1 MDDYEFN
8 IEGSIEIKGQKSIQ
22 NTDKEIQNLADSV
35 TTAESAVKKLNEAIS
50 SMKGKGIKP
59 SIDLSEFE
67 KAINAIEKRIDS
79 ALDSSLGMF
88 SKNMAK
94 IASSNKT
101 LRTNEGLKAKADG
114 YVEKQLSQVNKTFD
128 KFADSIVSSFEKKI
142 KEVEKTHEDLK
153 RGFTLGA
160 SGNITS
166 GSMSKE
172 AFRLQKHNNGAAPL
186 LLTSYAGVS
195 KEAKETLAAEKK
207 IKEAKQKEAV
217 AAEEAAKTQEK
228 ITKKKKM
235 TEYQE
240 EKIKVANAK
249 NITNIER
256 NAIREKERKDR
267 KEKNDRLAGFQEYK
281 SEHPELFETGALLHS
296 KRYQAGRAIGG
307 IGSAVSSLGTGGKIV
322 GGLFDALGTLVKS
335 PVAGAATAVSNL
347 AKGVI
352 DLGKSA
358 TEAFAEIEAI
368 KTQLGVVFS
377 NQTQAESMFG
387 QISQYA
393 VKSPFGVQ
401 QTSELAVL
409 LKQSGVYASDLMD
422 TLKMLGDTAGG
433 NMEKMKRIA
442 NNYAQIVSIGKASML
457 DMRQFAYAGIPIFE
471 AVSKELGVSQ
481 QELRKLISDGKVTSD
496 IIEKVFK
503 DLTGINGIFENA
515 TEKGAKTLKARLQ
528 NLSDARQLAFGS
540 IGEWGTKLGANT
552 GGDSYVNKMVTWAE
566 NLYSYIKE
574 HVNTINIQKDVA
586 TLANRTDRI
595 EILKKLIED
604 NKNNKELRV
613 TYEKELQAELAKR
626 DVDLERLTYANSY
639 DAKRGRLVRA
649 QEALSGYSLDNA
661 VMRFSALSLLAGPAQ
676 GQNAAKLNPY
686 SKEYEGLNQRELE
699 NLASLFKEL
708 VDAINAEKTIT
719 EEDAKAHRESAA
731 IEAQQL
737 AFDRENSRADKSD
750 SLNSKFQELLEL
762 YKGSDEYKAKEEEK
776 RIKTL
781 TEAKEILKQLVPKA
795 GPNGAVDFSK
805 FTMPEFLRYD
815 AQGAFSSG
823 KKFNIVNGNRPTSKE
838 DMAVLRSQFTY
849 AMNEAYKQA
858 SFYMDTRTALKLQSE
873 ITELNSNLNDQ
884 DYLNKFS
891 ETLTSVQDLL
901 KTSQLPDNIKSQVL
915 GYLVSSTVSHE
926 LTTGGENANPNDIAK
941 GSKYD
946 FVPLWKRILAG
957 ATGLSTQGMTGTL
970 QTMENYKNDMAVRNM
985 ASNVLKA
992 TMSSMGVDSAMGL
1005 IKTAGNAKQLRG
1017 DTGATFQVDWKSTRE
1032 AIKKFSL
1039 ALSASTDVI
1048 TAYKNSL
1055 EQELDTYEQLIAAG
1069 YTEAESQDLKN
1080 QKTVSTKTLE
1090 KLSMDAGDQLVNAF
1104 GEGLKTKSGKTAFF
1118 NGTNF
1123 VDEEGNQLQEEE
1135 IILTGN
1141 LFEFIK
1147 NELPRLR
1154 KDIKDASVSEANNKF
1169 LNKMLSQVSGTNVLA
1184 GMLRSEGASLATRF
1198 VSSNPDYTETVLR
1211 AALKETKGTK
1221 KFESIQDLSIE
1232 DVLANYASKDYR
1244 RKLAEARG
1252 DTKEVN
1258 RIDKSVDLVES
1269 SLKDLGIVIQTFIE
1283 SPAFQG
1289 LNESIRNQA
1298 RDNDVMQRYLANQ
1311 WAKTNGLAD
1320 QNNLTPENYG
1330 GARGLNNRLYKYVTG
1345 QELSSDQ
1352 LDYIATKLRAEKD
1365 TVANINAKRQAAYNK
1380 LSPEKQAATKLELI
1394 SEEDLDPLK
1403 KTNEALAKMLSLS
1416 EQIALTWGEEDGA
1429 ILGALDS
1436 VGMKAGD
1443 ILRDFTSSA
1452 LTSTLETWGKTLATS
1467 ADDSAEIGKN
1477 LAAMSASML
1486 KNMGSMITQ
1495 AGLSLAISSVGDK
1508 KKVLL
1513 GLAIAAAGGG
1523 LSFLGGY
1530 LDGET
1535 EDSSKEDDEYQ
1546 KLLKIKQDLSDLLKQ
1561 AREDAI
1567 YYENTVRHKKAISAN
1582 ENFTKSVHDAIITPR
1597 GDVVTTDPKD
1607 YLIATKTP
1615 RTLVGGGAPVI
1626 NFSVVDKS
1634 TGVRVTQQK
1643 SSYDEESNTIN
1654 FEAIIESKVQEVIA
1668 TSKGDEAF
1676 SAREA
1681 RLNGRTV
1688 IA

>member
-8 IEGSIEIKGQKSIQ
+8 IEGSVEIKGQKSIQ

-240 EKIKVANAK
+240 EKIKVANVK

-1080 QKTVSTKTLE
+1080 QKTISTKALE

-1104 GEGLKTKSGKTAFF
+1104 GEGLMTKSGIKAFF
-1118 NGTNF
+1118 NGSEF
-1123 VDEEGNQLQEEE
+1123 VDSQGNKLEEE
-1135 IILTGN
+1135 EVIMTGNLYNFIKEQLPRIYDELHEANITEAKNKVLNSMFSQAAPTQLASKFLTGN
-1141 LFEFIK
+1141 NLIQNTQGK
-1147 NELPRLR
+1147 HL
-1154 KDIKDASVSEANNKF
+1154 DAVRFLQQYPDFANQIIDSSLTRNKGAF
-1169 LNKMLSQVSGTNVLA
+1169 PALNGLTNTQILA
-1184 GMLRSEGASLATRF
+1184 YAYR
-1198 VSSNPDYTETVLR
+1198 
-1211 AALKETKGTK
+1211 TKGTGGSK
-1221 KFESIQDLSIE
+1221 AENDTIIGANAALTNAFAELENAILDLVNSDVFSNLEENLKNKARDE
-1232 DVLANYASKDYR
+1232 DVMK
-1244 RKLAEARG
+1244 
-1252 DTKEVN
+1252 
-1258 RIDKSVDLVES
+1258 
-1269 SLKDLGIVIQTFIE
+1269 
-1283 SPAFQG
+1283 
-1289 LNESIRNQA
+1289 
-1298 RDNDVMQRYLANQ
+1298 RYLANQ

-1330 GARGLNNRLYKYVTG
+1330 GTRGLNNRLYKYVTG

-1365 TVANINAKRQAAYNK
+1365 TVANINAKRQAAYDK

-1416 EQIALTWGEEDGA
+1416 EQIALTWGEEGGE
-1429 ILGALDS
+1429 ILGALDGI
-1436 VGMKAGD
+1436 GMKAGD

-1615 RTLVGGGAPVI
+1615 RTLVGGGAPTI

-1634 TGVRVTQQK
+1634 TGVRVTQQR

-1676 SAREA
+1676 NAREA